1 MRIASDRRL
10 GFTLVEVLIVIAIIG
25 MLASLSTVAV
35 RRVMRTVRQSQINT
49 EMNGLTTAL
58 NAYKEQA
65 REFPPCFADTDQ
77 AGEDVNTRKKRFVD
91 HLKFAFPRY
100 TPFSPNGTA
109 AADLYLSIQ
118 TEIANNYQV
127 RPNNAS
133 QAQPLNLDNL
143 VLNQNEHSPA
153 EALVFWLAGFPMPD
167 DPTDNKPMGTQ
178 PFCGFN
184 ADVMNPFRFQESID
198 PNADGAKR
206 RELWLSKRTQ
216 SKFSFDVARLVD
228 LDGDG
233 WLEYVPEIGENMD
246 KSERRPYVYFDAR
259 CYSRPGAGAYA
270 LGGGT
275 PTNSPGYR
283 PYVHP
288 RTSGNSTDSVAP
300 YARGLVAGEV
310 APNFAVGASV
320 QWMND
325 QTFQIICAGLDNQ
338 FSPLEQERAFTAL
351 QNNSTLTSPYVA
363 GGYLLDPSGTRKNLS
378 VEESDNQANFT
389 TELIGSYVTK

>member
-1 MRIASDRRL
+1 MRIASGKRL

-25 MLASLSTVAV
+25 MLASLSTVGV
-35 RRVMRTVRQSQINT
+35 RSVLRKVRQSQIST

-100 TPFSPNGTA
+100 TPFSTNGTT
-109 AADLYLSIQ
+109 AADLYQSIRD
-118 TEIANNYQV
+118 EVYANYKLK
-127 RPNNAS
+127 S
-133 QAQPLNLDNL
+133 GLYLDLDNL
-143 VLNQNEHSPA
+143 VLNNNENSAA
-153 EALVFWLAGFPMPD
+153 EALVFWLGGFPMPVDPSD
-167 DPTDNKPMGTQ
+167 DGLMGTQ
-178 PFCGFN
+178 PLCGFN

-216 SKFSFDVARLVD
+216 SKFTFDVARLVD

-233 WLEYVPEIGENMD
+233 WLEYVPEIGDNMD
-246 KSERRPYVYFDAR
+246 RSERRPYVYFDAR
-259 CYSRPGAGAYA
+259 CYARPGAGAYA
-270 LGGGT
+270 LGGT
-275 PTNSPGYR
+275 PTNAPGYR

-288 RTSGNSTDSVAP
+288 RTSGSSTDSVAP

-338 FSPLEQERAFTAL
+338 FSTLEQERVFTAL
-351 QNNSTLTSPYVA
+351 QNNTTLTSPYVA
-363 GGYLLDPSGTRKNLS
+363 GGYLVDPSGTRKNLS